1 MDVLRLT
8 LFECFPS
15 GSQVKKEEG
24 KRCMDDLQCNLVV
37 VMKGD
42 DAKILRINLRSSNR
56 KTTHPHPHKNQVA
69 ESHSTVKNPRQQTTA
84 CHGDPRSL
92 IRRIAEEEGEG
103 TSLSSPEVR
112 TPFTATDKGTSSATS
127 SDLGTSP
134 LIGLE
139 AVSHYAKHD
148 HCGLST
154 LMMETTSPKL
164 VGDENSKLHTNPP
177 TMVESDTESDYEILA
192 RDEESSGHESSEA
205 TNAGCRDSLSSRDT
219 LDSIPH
225 QMWPDYG
232 IENGN
237 VSPFFLNFYSS
248 LFQYMR

>member
-1 MDVLRLT
+1 M
-8 LFECFPS
+8 
-15 GSQVKKEEG
+15 KKEEG
-24 KRCMDDLQCNLVV
+24 KRCMDDLQCNVVV

-42 DAKILRINLRSSNR
+42 DAKILRINRRS
-56 KTTHPHPHKNQVA
+56 KCETTHPNLHKNQVA
-69 ESHSTVKNPRQQTTA
+69 ETHATAGNPRQTIA

-139 AVSHYAKHD
+139 TVSHYAKHD
-148 HCGLST
+148 HCGLSM
-154 LMMETTSPKL
+154 LMKETTSPKL
-164 VGDENSKLHTNPP
+164 VGDEKNKLHTSPP
-177 TMVESDTESDYEILA
+177 TMVESDTESEYEILA

-225 QMWPDYG
+225 SMWQDYG

-237 VSPFFLNFYSS
+237 VS
-248 LFQYMR
+248 LFC